1 MLYFIMNKK
10 QIYMKL
16 KNYLLTGLLLTTTSL
31 TSFASS
37 KIQIIHNSADPAAAV
52 VDIYLGAALIADDFA
67 FRTASAFLDVPSGVE
82 LVVSIAPSTSTS
94 VADAIAAF
102 TYTLADGENYVAVA
116 NGVLNPADFA
126 ANPDGEVIAFNIL
139 VKSGIELTAAVGSN
153 VDFVVLH
160 GATDAPSVSVYA
172 RGVAQIVPTAS
183 YTDFTDYI
191 SVPAGSY
198 IVDITPAG
206 AVIPVVAA
214 FTADLSTLAGGTA
227 VVLASGFL
235 NPAANLD
242 GEAFALLAVL
252 TDGTVITLPAAA
264 TATLQVIHNSA
275 DPAAEVVDVY
285 VGGVLTVDNF
295 GFRTAT
301 GTLTIPSDVVVS
313 IAVAP
318 GTSTSVADA
327 LATFDITFADNQN
340 YVAIANGVLNP
351 MDFAVNPDGASTAF
365 TLFST
370 DNIRLTAVDPTKV
383 EFIAVHGASDAP
395 TVDVRVGG
403 AALVDDASYGD
414 ITGYVAVDPGTY
426 VLDITTADG
435 ATTVV
440 SYTAPLDGLAGGTAV
455 VFASGFLNPAA
466 NNDGAPFGLFAA
478 LGDGTVVE
486 FANFVSI
493 NDNTTLVG
501 VAVYP
506 NPTSNTLIL
515 NNENNSNYFASIF
528 NMNGQMVKSVNVAGG
543 NTTVD
548 ITNLSAGMYTILI
561 TDGVSNYTT
570 NLSVVK

>member
-1 MLYFIMNKK
+1 
-10 QIYMKL
+10 MKL
-16 KNYLLTGLLLTTTSL
+16 KNYLLTSLLLTTFSL

-52 VDIYLGAALIADDFA
+52 VDIYLGAELIADDFA
-67 FRTASAFLDVPSGVE
+67 FRSASAFLTVPSGVE
-82 LVVSIAPSTSTS
+82 LVVSIAPSTSIS

-102 TYTLADGENYVAVA
+102 TYILADGENYVAVA

-126 ANPDGEVIAFNIL
+126 VNPDGEATAFNIL

-242 GEAFALLAVL
+242 GEAFALIAVL

-370 DNIRLTAVDPTKV
+370 DNIRLTADDATKV

-435 ATTVV
+435 AVTVV
-440 SYTAPLDGLAGGTAV
+440 SYSAPLDGLAGGTAV

-561 TDGVSNYTT
+561 TDGISNYTT